1 MTRAVLPQAPIGCDR
16 LHLQSAPAGCLDACA
31 GGDNTLTKQQQLNAT
46 VSTAVATPSSPEY
59 PTQPPTT
66 TVAVSDSVPLSGTT
80 FSVAATTT
88 VPVSTTAT
96 KRKVSDATSTTP
108 CNPCPKRPALASM
121 VGRPCPAQVERELTY
136 DAACRIINTI
146 WPNHSSSV
154 RTQLCSLRHFVKET
168 HSRSRL
174 PTQVLKLAIFL
185 LFRVKHALQRKR
197 QEQWRQHH
205 QQPHPTATHPLPA
218 TGAVGSSTA
227 PMAPS
232 SHGPTA
238 TATHPT
244 LSTPPASPE
253 APAVGCGKA
262 ATATPPG
269 LPNPALLLTPAA
281 TPNATTI
288 TPTDVKLTESE
299 QASFAT
305 AAVRALA
312 PEKTAAALSAHA
324 SFNGQSLSP
333 TNAANPQVR
342 PTSSGR
348 GDPTRCGRRMY
359 LAALMAASKFYVDK
373 TYSNKAWIKISTL
386 KTAEVNHLEIAFMH
400 LINFDIYIDPDIFD
414 KWNRLFALHLR
425 LSMVADPI
433 LAHQKALINAA
444 LFSFAMMDR
453 THLENLQQYQR
464 QQQLL
469 ATQPPASMAAP
480 TSPHLDP
487 RLSQLTLAMLGH
499 YFSQYSAPLAAS
511 SAASPAPLD
520 ECAGHPA
527 KTAAV
532 AHSLCRYFH
541 DYVQCVGSLVM
552 MGSATMP
559 PAGIVAA
566 SRHAAPTPGHLGHAY
581 TTTAQP
587 LPHGMRELADVAS
600 LPPQGLMDRH
610 LAVPPSSLALPSVRV
625 CQRPSNC

>member
-1 MTRAVLPQAPIGCDR
+1 MTRAVFLQASLGCDR

-31 GGDNTLTKQQQLNAT
+31 GGDNTLTKQQHLNAA
-46 VSTAVATPSSPEY
+46 VSTTVATPSSPEY

-66 TVAVSDSVPLSGTT
+66 TVAVSDAAPLSGTT
-80 FSVAATTT
+80 RSVAATTT
-88 VPVSTTAT
+88 VPVSTTASSTAT

-108 CNPCPKRPALASM
+108 CNPCAKRPALTSM
-121 VGRPCPAQVERELTY
+121 VGRPCPTQVERELTY

-197 QEQWRQHH
+197 QEQWRQH
-205 QQPHPTATHPLPA
+205 QPHPAATPHLLA
-218 TGAVGSSTA
+218 AAGAVSSSSVPVALSSHGSTA
-227 PMAPS
+227 P
-232 SHGPTA
+232 
-238 TATHPT
+238 ATHPT

-262 ATATPPG
+262 ATAPTPG
-269 LPNPALLLTPAA
+269 LANPALLLTPAA
-281 TPNATTI
+281 TPNATTT
-288 TPTDVKLTESE
+288 TPTDMKLTESE

-312 PEKTAAALSAHA
+312 PEKTAAVALSAHA
-324 SFNGQSLSP
+324 SFNGQSLGPSSA
-333 TNAANPQVR
+333 TNSQVR
-342 PTSSGR
+342 PASSGR

-464 QQQLL
+464 QQQQL
-469 ATQPPASMAAP
+469 AAQPPASMAAP

-499 YFSQYSAPLAAS
+499 YFSQYSSAPLAAS
-511 SAASPAPLD
+511 SAASLAPSD
-520 ECAGHPA
+520 GCANHPA

-552 MGSATMP
+552 MGPTALSPVGM
-559 PAGIVAA
+559 GVA
-566 SRHAAPTPGHLGHAY
+566 SRPAPGPAY
-581 TTTAQP
+581 TALAPP

-600 LPPQGLMDRH
+600 LPSQGLMDRH
-610 LAVPPSSLALPSVRV
+610 SVAPPPSLALPSVRV
-625 CQRPSNC
+625 SHRPSNC